1 MRKNLK
7 SLSWTLW
14 LVILTFIGFIFV
26 EWGSGRLDRFGGESD
41 LISINGKIV
50 KGDDFTKNLYQRLQ
64 NTKRQLGD
72 NFNPQIIDQLKIPEQ
87 ILQTT
92 IHKAIMIQE
101 ARKLNIK
108 ASDTELSNKIINFPG
123 FQRDGKFIGIKEY
136 ERFMNY
142 QRINITDFENDLKDD
157 IIIEKF
163 KELVSSGV
171 VIDKNTLWE
180 MYRNEKDSAEIEYL
194 VMAPDRIKQEIET
207 DRTQLKTFYDKNKT
221 LFKSQE
227 KRSGLV
233 IFSKYDDFK
242 NQIRISIQE
251 LRDYFKQNKN
261 MFVIPEKIK
270 VSRILLKYEP
280 QNREQVLQQAETLSE
295 SLTPENFAQTARTV
309 SQDEKAQ
316 NGGDYGYW
324 DWKNFTKLEQDVI
337 KNMKEQPVS
346 GPVDTSSGFSVI
358 LIREKTE
365 QRQENFDECSD
376 RINDILQG
384 EKLQTAAREKL
395 ASVYKK
401 LESEQDIR
409 EKAKTMGINLIETGF
424 LANGENLKGVDE
436 TGSISGTLFRLD
448 KGRIQF
454 PVELRDGIAL
464 VQLTEIKMPAIEAFD
479 NIIEQ
484 VKSKYTGAK
493 RMELLLQ
500 DAESQLKALRGIKDE
515 KQMAEYLK
523 RNRLSFES
531 TTYKRGNKLTKLPVK
546 NGLDETVFQLDKNEY
561 SSPVRFESEVVII
574 RLKSKTV
581 MDKTNFKNNELA
593 FYQEQLQEMKNIY
606 FGTYILKKRER
617 AEIKFNEKLFK
628 KIKDYVISRF

>member
-1 MRKNLK
+1 MLSTMRKNLK

-309 SQDEKAQ
+309 SQDEKRLWLL
-316 NGGDYGYW
+316 G
-324 DWKNFTKLEQDVI
+324 LEKFHQA
-337 KNMKEQPVS
+337 
-346 GPVDTSSGFSVI
+346 G
-358 LIREKTE
+358 
-365 QRQENFDECSD
+365 
-376 RINDILQG
+376 
-384 EKLQTAAREKL
+384 
-395 ASVYKK
+395 
-401 LESEQDIR
+401 
-409 EKAKTMGINLIETGF
+409 TGCH
-424 LANGENLKGVDE
+424 
-436 TGSISGTLFRLD
+436 
-448 KGRIQF
+448 
-454 PVELRDGIAL
+454 
-464 VQLTEIKMPAIEAFD
+464 
-479 NIIEQ
+479 
-484 VKSKYTGAK
+484 
-493 RMELLLQ
+493 
-500 DAESQLKALRGIKDE
+500 
-515 KQMAEYLK
+515 
-523 RNRLSFES
+523 
-531 TTYKRGNKLTKLPVK
+531 
-546 NGLDETVFQLDKNEY
+546 
-561 SSPVRFESEVVII
+561 
-574 RLKSKTV
+574 
-581 MDKTNFKNNELA
+581 
-593 FYQEQLQEMKNIY
+593 
-606 FGTYILKKRER
+606 
-617 AEIKFNEKLFK
+617 
-628 KIKDYVISRF
+628 